1 MRRVAP
7 KAILPG
13 LLLAAALAGCAPP
26 AARLEPTSLQRPG
39 VPRTG
44 SGFALGDSQT
54 IATAWH
60 VVRGCSAIT
69 VADGQRHVAAEI
81 LWRDQQRDLA
91 LLRTTAPTQLL
102 AHDTAVADPHASVR
116 ALPPASLSAPLRG
129 SVLGPS
135 PEWPGLVEV
144 VLDRPLPDG
153 ASGAPLVTET
163 GAAVAVLVGRW
174 SMQQNL
180 ALASPL
186 PRGEFLFAQASRI
199 AAPRTGAAVARI
211 SCQRP

>member
-7 KAILPG
+7 SAIP
-13 LLLAAALAGCAPP
+13 LLLAAALAGCGGGP
-26 AARLEPTSLQRPG
+26 AQLEPTSLQRPG
-39 VPRTG
+39 VPRSG

-60 VVRGCSAIT
+60 VVRGCAAIT
-69 VADGQRHVAAEI
+69 VADGHRHVAAEVI
-81 LWRDQQRDLA
+81 WRDQQRDLA
-91 LLRTTAPTQLL
+91 LLRAASPTRLL

-116 ALPPASLSAPLRG
+116 AVPPSSLSAPLRG

-186 PRGEFLFAQASRI
+186 PRGEVLPARVSRI
-199 AAPRTGAAVARI
+199 GAQRTGAAVARI
-211 SCQRP
+211 SCQRS